1 MELYMWISSLLDKE
15 RLSQHLLKIV
25 CCYQICAFFLLNN
38 NTITFFNKRVNQT
51 IPKKWNITKMQDLL
65 TLADRRHRD
74 NPNKLDPSK
83 KNTLAT
89 A

>member
-15 RLSQHLLKIV
+15 RLSQHDCLLLSDL
-25 CCYQICAFFLLNN
+25 CFFLLNN